1 LQLAVNV
8 VTAGGGSVAFDEYRQ
23 GYGSGTN
30 RVFEYFEGTPVTAIF
45 LQVFAIAAL
54 IVFSRARRFARPVP
68 EAEPDRLS
76 KLEYVGAMA
85 ELQQRTRA
93 YDLAM
98 ENIYTD
104 FRRRVA
110 RHFGIDNMTTSRKEL
125 TRRIAERTGDEPL
138 ELERTLKKCED
149 IIHGDTGR
157 KSEVVS
163 LAGRLREIES
173 SLNISRKARPRI

>member
-1 LQLAVNV
+1 
-8 VTAGGGSVAFDEYRQ
+8 
-23 GYGSGTN
+23 
-30 RVFEYFEGTPVTAIF
+30 
-45 LQVFAIAAL
+45 
-54 IVFSRARRFARPVP
+54 VP

-85 ELQQRTRA
+85 ELQQRTKA

-125 TRRIAERTGDEPL
+125 TRRIAERTGDNPS

-149 IIHGDTGR
+149 IIHGHTAR